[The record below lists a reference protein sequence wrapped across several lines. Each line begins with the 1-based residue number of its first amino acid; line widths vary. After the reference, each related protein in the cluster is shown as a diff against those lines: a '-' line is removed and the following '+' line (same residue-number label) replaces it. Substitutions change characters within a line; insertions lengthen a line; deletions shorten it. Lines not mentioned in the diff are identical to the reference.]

1 MILVCFHGDL
11 LLVENSLFDLVLEPG
26 VSDSY
31 TFDTPGTYPITCIV
45 HPLMNMTI
53 TVE

>member
-45 HPLMNMTI
+45 HPS
-53 TVE
+53 